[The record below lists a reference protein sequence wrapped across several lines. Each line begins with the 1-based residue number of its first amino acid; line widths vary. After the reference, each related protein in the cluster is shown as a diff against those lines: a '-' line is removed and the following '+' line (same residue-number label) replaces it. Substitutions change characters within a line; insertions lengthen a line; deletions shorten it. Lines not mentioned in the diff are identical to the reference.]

1 MTSPQDP
8 SRKKKKTE
16 SGPGARPKPS
26 FPDAKKGGHS
36 LARRRPPGSFNPPR
50 HGKLSTR
57 ARIAL
62 GGVAAAA
69 ALSFSPAADAKNAPS
84 LISKALE
91 DQPAETAEAPNWQA
105 IPPDSYESP
114 EKGKSVSSILR
125 DLEKETEKFRV
136 DENHF
141 RVKHKGRTI
150 DIVHTPEDKDFYFEI
165 NELGP
170 LSPAGGT
177 TWSFFYGYRYLDLG
191 SFEFRAEERK
201 NEFVLYGV
209 DAENSRMLEIH
220 VPYSLR
226 EPDGLTLYTVEDNA
240 EEKLIEYVFQA
251 LANLP
256 ESYSE
261 KEDWKSRKVSRAI
274 GEGEKMLEAHV
285 SGLDF
290 GGSAFSAAD
299 FEKALEG
306 AIDKFIVAYA
316 DTIQKMFDSIAADM
330 ETLSPEKA
338 EELAD
343 FAIPRMSAI
352 LLRPHAANI
361 GPSILR
367 DLDDLISGPDFSMN
381 SLRSFAW
388 HNGLRSEFNQSL
400 RMIKSSFSEVSP
412 K

>member
-1 MTSPQDP
+1 MTPPNDS
-8 SRKKKKTE
+8 SRKTKKPQ
-16 SGPGARPKPS
+16 SGPGARRKPS
-26 FPDAKKGGHS
+26 FPDAKKGGHP
-36 LARRRPPGSFNPPR
+36 LARRKPPGSINPPR
-50 HGKLSTR
+50 HGKLSTK
-57 ARIAL
+57 AKIAL
-62 GGVAAAA
+62 GGIAAAA
-69 ALSFSPAADAKNAPS
+69 AFSLSPAADAKNAPS

-91 DQPAETAEAPNWQA
+91 DHPARTGEPPNWQA
-105 IPPDSYESP
+105 IPPDSYECP
-114 EKGKSVSSILR
+114 EKGKSVETLLK
-125 DLEKETEKFRV
+125 DLEKGTEKFRI

-150 DIVHTPEDKDFYFEI
+150 DIVHAPEDKDFYFETR
-165 NELGP
+165 EMGP
-170 LSPAGGT
+170 LSPAGGA
-177 TWSFFYGYRYLDLG
+177 TWKFFYGYRYLDIG
-191 SFEFRAEERK
+191 SLEFRAEERK
-201 NEFVLYGV
+201 DEFILYGI
-209 DAENSRMLEIH
+209 DAENSRMLEFHI
-220 VPYSLR
+220 PYSLR
-226 EPDGLTLYTVEDNA
+226 GPDELTLYTVEDDAN
-240 EEKLIEYVFQA
+240 EKFIEYIFQA

-256 ESYSE
+256 DTYSE
-261 KEDWKSRKVSRAI
+261 KEDWKFRKVSRAI

-290 GGSAFSAAD
+290 GESVSSDD
-299 FEKALEG
+299 FEKALDG
-306 AIDKFIVAYA
+306 AIDRFIVAYA
-316 DTIQKMFDSIAADM
+316 DTIQGMFDSIAADM

-367 DLDDLISGPDFSMN
+367 DLDDLISGPEFSME

-388 HNGLRSEFNQSL
+388 HNGLRNEFNQSL